1 MSTTA
6 NATTRQP
13 RSSDAARAYQ
23 RRISITEEED
33 IDLPMTAADESPPPS
48 PTPNRPSRR
57 RTTPKEKNSSGSGG
71 GAQPST
77 FPFKLHEMLEYASS
91 CDSAQMKSACFWS
104 PSGVEFVI
112 SDKDVV
118 MEDLAPMFFKQTKF
132 RSFVSSS
139 SVVKTSFSCCIINS
153 LTNSLILLTLLFDSC
168 MQTRQLNLWGF
179 VRTGKIWR
187 HKQSLFHRDRP
198 TLLKQMERTALKSS
212 VDASSAAAI
221 AADRPG
227 GVTVVKP
234 AINAAAAAAATAIQD
249 QDAGVI
255 DTRLDEMHA
264 LIPITQQ
271 FSTDDLLYLVSMFEE
286 DENMISLM

>member
-1 MSTTA
+1 MSSTA

-13 RSSDAARAYQ
+13 RSSDAARAYH

-33 IDLPMTAADESPPPS
+33 IDLPMTDAESPPPS
-48 PTPNRPSRR
+48 PTPNRSSRR
-57 RTTPKEKNSSGSGG
+57 RSTTAKEKNSSGGG

-139 SVVKTSFSCCIINS
+139 VTTTSFLLLHNNAQRVTHS
-153 LTNSLILLTLLFDSC
+153 LNPSLFDSY
-168 MQTRQLNLWGF
+168 TDTTAEPLG
-179 VRTGKIWR
+179 VRSHG
-187 HKQSLFHRDRP
+187 
-198 TLLKQMERTALKSS
+198 
-212 VDASSAAAI
+212 
-221 AADRPG
+221 
-227 GVTVVKP
+227 
-234 AINAAAAAAATAIQD
+234 QD
-249 QDAGVI
+249 LE
-255 DTRLDEMHA
+255 T
-264 LIPITQQ
+264 
-271 FSTDDLLYLVSMFEE
+271 
-286 DENMISLM
+286 